1 MRALASHGRNGRNG
15 RRRRIIMY
23 AVIET
28 GGKQYRVSPGQTVEV
43 ELLPA
48 EPGATVTLDRVL
60 LVSADDG
67 TTVGQ
72 PVVPG
77 GAVVATVIGEGRG
90 KKVIVFKYKSKKR
103 YRRTT
108 GHRQDYTYLTVTDI
122 QAKGESLVQ
131 DDERK
136 RFERQAARAVN
147 RYEKKLLAA
156 FDALISSIIAETG
169 VSADD
174 IDVVDVEDEEP
185 EAEAPKASAK
195 TAKTARAEAPKAEA
209 PKAEA
214 PKAEA
219 AKAEAAKAET
229 PKAETPKA
237 TEKSTAE
244 KPEKNDTKGDAKGD
258 TK

>member
-1 MRALASHGRNGRNG
+1 
-15 RRRRIIMY
+15 MY

-48 EPGATVTLDRVL
+48 EPGATVTLERVL
-60 LVSADDG
+60 LVSAEGD

-72 PVVPG
+72 PIVPG

-131 DDERK
+131 DEERK
-136 RFERQAARAVN
+136 RYERQAQRAVN
-147 RYEKKLLAA
+147 RYERKLLAA
-156 FDALISSIIAETG
+156 FDTLISSIIAETG
-169 VSADD
+169 VPASD
-174 IDVVDVEDEEP
+174 IDVLDVEDEEP
-185 EAEAPKASAK
+185 DVEAEASAPVASATTAASDTKASDTKAK
-195 TAKTARAEAPKAEA
+195 GARTADTAASDTKAADAKAADTKASDTAKDK
-209 PKAEA
+209 K
-214 PKAEA
+214 
-219 AKAEAAKAET
+219 
-229 PKAETPKA
+229 
-237 TEKSTAE
+237 
-244 KPEKNDTKGDAKGD
+244 
-258 TK
+258 

>member
-1 MRALASHGRNGRNG
+1 
-15 RRRRIIMY
+15 MY

-60 LVSADDG
+60 LVSAEDN

-77 GAVVATVIGEGRG
+77 GAVIATVIGEGRG

-122 QAKGESLVQ
+122 QAQGESLVQ
-131 DDERK
+131 DEERK
-136 RFERQAARAVN
+136 RFERQAQRAVN
-147 RYEKKLLAA
+147 RYERKLLAA
-156 FDALISSIIAETG
+156 FDTLISSIIAETG
-169 VSADD
+169 VSAGD
-174 IDVVDVEDEEP
+174 IDVLDVDDEEP
-185 EAEAPKASAK
+185 TAEAETSAPDASAA
-195 TAKTARAEAPKAEA
+195 TPAEASAES
-209 PKAEA
+209 
-214 PKAEA
+214 
-219 AKAEAAKAET
+219 ET
-229 PKAETPKA
+229 PGKSASATKKPK
-237 TEKSTAE
+237 K
-244 KPEKNDTKGDAKGD
+244 
-258 TK
+258 

>member
-1 MRALASHGRNGRNG
+1 
-15 RRRRIIMY
+15 MY

-60 LVSADDG
+60 LVSAEDG
-67 TTVGQ
+67 ATVGQ
-72 PVVPG
+72 PLVPG

-131 DDERK
+131 EDERK
-136 RFERQAARAVN
+136 RYERQAARAVN
-147 RYEKKLLAA
+147 RYERKLLAA

-174 IDVVDVEDEEP
+174 IDVVDVEGEEP
-185 EAEAPKASAK
+185 EAETPKASAK
-195 TAKTARAEAPKAEA
+195 TAKTAKTETKAA
-209 PKAEA
+209 ADDA

-219 AKAEAAKAET
+219 AKSAKSEKTEKAEKT
-229 PKAETPKA
+229 DTTATKDAKKDTET
-237 TEKSTAE
+237 
-244 KPEKNDTKGDAKGD
+244 DTK
-258 TK
+258 

>member
-1 MRALASHGRNGRNG
+1 
-15 RRRRIIMY
+15 MY

-48 EPGATVTLDRVL
+48 EPGATVTLNRVL
-60 LVSADDG
+60 LVSAEGD

-136 RFERQAARAVN
+136 RFERQAQRAVN
-147 RYEKKLLAA
+147 RYERKLLAA

-169 VSADD
+169 VTADD

-185 EAEAPKASAK
+185 AAEAAAETPAPKATRAAKPSAV
-195 TAKTARAEAPKAEA
+195 TTTESSE
-209 PKAEA
+209 
-214 PKAEA
+214 
-219 AKAEAAKAET
+219 AKAEKPA
-229 PKAETPKA
+229 
-237 TEKSTAE
+237 SDTAE
-244 KPEKNDTKGDAKGD
+244 KPEKHESK
-258 TK
+258 

>member
-1 MRALASHGRNGRNG
+1 
-15 RRRRIIMY
+15 MY

-60 LVSADDG
+60 LVSAEDG
-67 TTVGQ
+67 ATVGQ
-72 PVVPG
+72 PLVPG

-122 QAKGESLVQ
+122 QAKVESLVQ

-136 RFERQAARAVN
+136 RYERQAARAVN
-147 RYEKKLLAA
+147 RYERKLLAA

-174 IDVVDVEDEEP
+174 IDVVDVEGEEP
-185 EAEAPKASAK
+185 EPEAPKASAK
-195 TAKTARAEAPKAEA
+195 A
-209 PKAEA
+209 A

-219 AKAEAAKAET
+219 ARAET
-229 PKAETPKA
+229 PKAS
-237 TEKSTAE
+237 EKSAAKKTEQTDSTAT
-244 KPEKNDTKGDAKGD
+244 KDAKTDTKAD
-258 TK
+258 TKADTDTETDTK

>member
-1 MRALASHGRNGRNG
+1 
-15 RRRRIIMY
+15 MY

-60 LVSADDG
+60 LVSSEND

-72 PVVPG
+72 PTVPG

-131 DDERK
+131 DEERK
-136 RFERQAARAVN
+136 RFERQAQRAVN
-147 RYEKKLLAA
+147 RYERKLLAA
-156 FDALISSIIAETG
+156 FDTLISSIIAETG
-169 VSADD
+169 VPAED
-174 IDVVDVEDEEP
+174 IDVLDVEDEEP
-185 EAEAPKASAK
+185 TAEAETSAPEASAK
-195 TAKTARAEAPKAEA
+195 
-209 PKAEA
+209 
-214 PKAEA
+214 
-219 AKAEAAKAET
+219 
-229 PKAETPKA
+229 
-237 TEKSTAE
+237 S
-244 KPEKNDTKGDAKGD
+244 DTDAKGG
-258 TK
+258 TSAKGKK

>member
-1 MRALASHGRNGRNG
+1 
-15 RRRRIIMY
+15 MY

-48 EPGATVTLDRVL
+48 EPGATVTLERVL
-60 LVSADDG
+60 LVSAEGD

-131 DDERK
+131 DEERK
-136 RFERQAARAVN
+136 RYERQAQRAVN
-147 RYEKKLLAA
+147 RYERKLLEA

-169 VSADD
+169 VPAGD
-174 IDVVDVEDEEP
+174 IDVLDVEDEEP
-185 EAEAPKASAK
+185 TDEVEASAPAP
-195 TAKTARAEAPKAEA
+195 TAKPAKPAKPASKAAQATPAAPAPSATADES
-209 PKAEA
+209 
-214 PKAEA
+214 
-219 AKAEAAKAET
+219 ET
-229 PKAETPKA
+229 PAESETP
-237 TEKSTAE
+237 
-244 KPEKNDTKGDAKGD
+244 DTNPTNGGKGK
-258 TK
+258 K

>member
-1 MRALASHGRNGRNG
+1 
-15 RRRRIIMY
+15 MY

-60 LVSADDG
+60 LVSAEDN

-122 QAKGESLVQ
+122 QAQGESLVQ
-131 DDERK
+131 DEERK
-136 RFERQAARAVN
+136 RFERQAQRAVN
-147 RYEKKLLAA
+147 RYERKLLAA
-156 FDALISSIIAETG
+156 FDTLISSIIAETG
-169 VSADD
+169 VSAGD
-174 IDVVDVEDEEP
+174 IDVLDVEDEEP
-185 EAEAPKASAK
+185 TAEAETSAPDAGAATPEPEASA
-195 TAKTARAEAPKAEA
+195 ES
-209 PKAEA
+209 
-214 PKAEA
+214 
-219 AKAEAAKAET
+219 ET
-229 PKAETPKA
+229 PGKGASATKKPK
-237 TEKSTAE
+237 K
-244 KPEKNDTKGDAKGD
+244 
-258 TK
+258 

>member
-1 MRALASHGRNGRNG
+1 
-15 RRRRIIMY
+15 MY

-60 LVSADDG
+60 LVSAEG
-67 TTVGQ
+67 GATTVGQ

-122 QAKGESLVQ
+122 QAKGESIVQ

-136 RFERQAARAVN
+136 RYERQAARAVN

-195 TAKTARAEAPKAEA
+195 TAKTAKAEA

-214 PKAEA
+214 PKAE
-219 AKAEAAKAET
+219 T
-229 PKAETPKA
+229 PKVSETSA
-237 TEKSTAE
+237 AE
-244 KPEKNDTKGDAKGD
+244 KPEKNDTTEKNDTKGDAKGD

>member
-1 MRALASHGRNGRNG
+1 
-15 RRRRIIMY
+15 MY

-48 EPGATVTLDRVL
+48 EPGATVTLNRVL
-60 LVSADDG
+60 LVSAEGD

-136 RFERQAARAVN
+136 RFERQAQRAVN
-147 RYEKKLLAA
+147 RYERKLLAA

-169 VSADD
+169 VTADD
-174 IDVVDVEDEEP
+174 IEVVDVEDEEP
-185 EAEAPKASAK
+185 AAEAAAETPAPKATRAAKPSAV
-195 TAKTARAEAPKAEA
+195 TTTESSE
-209 PKAEA
+209 
-214 PKAEA
+214 
-219 AKAEAAKAET
+219 AKAEKPA
-229 PKAETPKA
+229 
-237 TEKSTAE
+237 SDTAE
-244 KPEKNDTKGDAKGD
+244 KPEKNESK
-258 TK
+258 

>member
-1 MRALASHGRNGRNG
+1 
-15 RRRRIIMY
+15 MY

-48 EPGATVTLDRVL
+48 EPGATVTLERVL
-60 LVSADDG
+60 LVSSDDD

-72 PVVPG
+72 PTVPG

-131 DDERK
+131 DEERK
-136 RFERQAARAVN
+136 RFERQAQRAVN
-147 RYEKKLLAA
+147 RYERKLLAA
-156 FDALISSIIAETG
+156 FDTLISSIIAETG
-169 VSADD
+169 VPAED
-174 IDVVDVEDEEP
+174 IDVLDVEDEEP
-185 EAEAPKASAK
+185 TAEAETSAPEASAK
-195 TAKTARAEAPKAEA
+195 
-209 PKAEA
+209 
-214 PKAEA
+214 
-219 AKAEAAKAET
+219 
-229 PKAETPKA
+229 
-237 TEKSTAE
+237 S
-244 KPEKNDTKGDAKGD
+244 DTDAKGG
-258 TK
+258 TSAKGKK

>member
-1 MRALASHGRNGRNG
+1 
-15 RRRRIIMY
+15 MY

-60 LVSADDG
+60 LVSAEDG
-67 TTVGQ
+67 ATVGQ
-72 PVVPG
+72 PLVPG

-136 RFERQAARAVN
+136 RYERQAARAVN
-147 RYEKKLLAA
+147 RYERKLLAA

-174 IDVVDVEDEEP
+174 IDVVDVEGEEP

-195 TAKTARAEAPKAEA
+195 A
-209 PKAEA
+209 A

-219 AKAEAAKAET
+219 ARAET
-229 PKAETPKA
+229 PKAS
-237 TEKSTAE
+237 EKSAAKKTEQTDSTAT
-244 KPEKNDTKGDAKGD
+244 KDAKTDTKAD
-258 TK
+258 TKADTETDTK

>member
-1 MRALASHGRNGRNG
+1 
-15 RRRRIIMY
+15 MY

-60 LVSADDG
+60 LVSAEDG
-67 TTVGQ
+67 ATVGQ
-72 PVVPG
+72 PLVPG

-136 RFERQAARAVN
+136 RYERQAARAVN
-147 RYEKKLLAA
+147 RYERKLLAA

-174 IDVVDVEDEEP
+174 IDVVDVEGEEP
-185 EAEAPKASAK
+185 EAEAPKANAK
-195 TAKTARAEAPKAEA
+195 A
-209 PKAEA
+209 A

-219 AKAEAAKAET
+219 ARAET
-229 PKAETPKA
+229 PKAS
-237 TEKSTAE
+237 EKSAAKKTEQTDSTAT
-244 KPEKNDTKGDAKGD
+244 KDAKTDTKAD
-258 TK
+258 TKADTDTETDTK

>member
-1 MRALASHGRNGRNG
+1 
-15 RRRRIIMY
+15 MY

-60 LVSADDG
+60 LVSAEDG
-67 TTVGQ
+67 ATVGQ
-72 PVVPG
+72 PLVPG

-136 RFERQAARAVN
+136 RYERQAARAVN
-147 RYEKKLLAA
+147 RYERKLLAA

-174 IDVVDVEDEEP
+174 IDVVDVEGEEP
-185 EAEAPKASAK
+185 EAEAPKANAK
-195 TAKTARAEAPKAEA
+195 A
-209 PKAEA
+209 A

-219 AKAEAAKAET
+219 ARAET
-229 PKAETPKA
+229 PKAS
-237 TEKSTAE
+237 EKSAAKKTEQTDSTAT
-244 KPEKNDTKGDAKGD
+244 KDAKTDTKAD
-258 TK
+258 TKADTETETDTK